1 MTVDQDGAI
10 FFSLSH
16 YCGFHNSSDSHLGNG
31 QLRLTPVDQIYE
43 GKPNDAD
50 CWVEI
55 SVEMV
60 CFFSF
65 NSSLEN
71 FLFLNV
77 QLRVLPQGI
86 SINAVMFL
94 SSTIAGS

>member
-1 MTVDQDGAI
+1 
-10 FFSLSH
+10 
-16 YCGFHNSSDSHLGNG
+16 
-31 QLRLTPVDQIYE
+31 
-43 GKPNDAD
+43 
-50 CWVEI
+50 
-55 SVEMV
+55 MV
-60 CFFSF
+60 CALSF

-94 SSTIAGS
+94 TPTIAESSYHVFVIFIACGCWFRIIVKIAVNDYWSVPFFR